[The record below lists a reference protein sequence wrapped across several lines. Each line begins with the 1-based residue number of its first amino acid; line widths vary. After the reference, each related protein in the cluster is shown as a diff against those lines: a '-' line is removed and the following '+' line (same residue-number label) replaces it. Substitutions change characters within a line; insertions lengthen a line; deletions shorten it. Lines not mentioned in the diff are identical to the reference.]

1 MLRISSSVAALRP
14 TLALA
19 LMLQVLSG
27 CGGGD
32 DRGLTDSQEP
42 VARLEAAYGGA
53 DGLRQFFDTHSAA
66 QISAELSKYGIGYE
80 VHEVETKSKIQEAK
94 PQAITDCVK
103 YFPTADRT
111 KWHNFNGEY
120 YYIDSNGR
128 PNKAYAD
135 LPPIKAEA
143 RQDSCQT
150 SIGQWGDAENPSNDY
165 DGGHLI
171 GSQLGGWG
179 GRANIVPQDANFNRG
194 NWAQLENK
202 MATCGG
208 LATGAMR
215 YSIDVAYPSASAL
228 VPSSFTMT
236 ITKQSNGAKVTMKF
250 TNVDGGGPNGTA
262 DRIRGTDFLAANGCN

>member
-1 MLRISSSVAALRP
+1 MWRAPTAVAVFRPAVALVL
-14 TLALA
+14 TLQL
-19 LMLQVLSG
+19 LSG
-27 CGGGD
+27 CGGGGDAYEPD
-32 DRGLTDSQEP
+32 DMAG
-42 VARLEAAYGGA
+42 RLEAAHGGA
-53 DGLRQFFDTHSAA
+53 DGLRTFFDTHSEGE
-66 QISAELSKYGIGYE
+66 ISAELGRFGIGYE
-80 VHEVETKSKIQEAK
+80 VHGPELAKIQEARA
-94 PQAITDCVK
+94 QLITDCAK
-103 YFPTADRT
+103 FFPTVDRV

-120 YYIDSNGR
+120 YYIDSSGR

-143 RQDSCQT
+143 RQDACQT

-202 MATCGG
+202 MAKCGV

-215 YSIDVAYPSASAL
+215 YSIDVGYPSSSAL

-236 ITKQSNGAKVTMKF
+236 ITRQSNGAKITLRF
-250 TNVDGGGPNGTA
+250 TNVDGGGTNGTA
-262 DRIRGTDFLAANGCN
+262 ERTRGTDFLTANGCN

>member
-1 MLRISSSVAALRP
+1 MMRAPAVAVLRP
-14 TLALA
+14 TVALLLIVQA
-19 LMLQVLSG
+19 LSG
-27 CGGGD
+27 CGGGGAEVD
-32 DRGLTDSQEP
+32 EP
-42 VARLEAAYGGA
+42 DGRVGRLEAAHGDA
-53 DGLRQFFDTHSAA
+53 DGLRQFFDTHSEDE
-66 QISAELSKYGIGYE
+66 IRAELASFGIGYE
-80 VHEVETKSKIQEAK
+80 VHDTESRSRIQEAR
-94 PQAITDCVK
+94 PEAITDCVK
-103 YFPTADRT
+103 FFPTADRV

-120 YYIDSNGR
+120 YYIDSSGR

-202 MATCGG
+202 MATCGV
-208 LATGAMR
+208 LAAGTMR
-215 YSIDVAYPSASAL
+215 YSIDVGYPSSSAL
-228 VPSSFTMT
+228 VPSSFKMI
-236 ITKQSNGAKVTMKF
+236 ITKNSTGAKVTLSF
-250 TNVDGGGPNGTA
+250 TNVDGGGPNGTSE
-262 DRIRGTDFLAANGCN
+262 RVRGTDWLTANGCH

>member
-1 MLRISSSVAALRP
+1 MEFHKMQTSFVTVLRP
-14 TLALA
+14 VATVLVALQLLA
-19 LMLQVLSG
+19 G
-27 CGGGD
+27 CGGGGD
-32 DRGLTDSQEP
+32 DHLEP
-42 VARLEAAYGGA
+42 VDRLEAEHGGA
-53 DGLRQFFDTHSAA
+53 DGLRQFFDSHTES
-66 QISAELSKYGIGYE
+66 QITAELARFGIGYE
-80 VHEVETKSKIQEAK
+80 VHEVGLSKIQEAR
-94 PQAITDCVK
+94 PQAVTDCAK
-103 YFPTADRT
+103 FFPTADRT
-111 KWHNFNGEY
+111 KWHSFNGEY
-120 YYIDSNGR
+120 YYIDSSGR

-202 MATCGG
+202 MAKCGV

-215 YSIDVAYPSASAL
+215 YSIDVGYPSSSAL

-236 ITKQSNGAKVTMKF
+236 IIRQSNGAQITLRF
-250 TNVDGGGPNGTA
+250 TNVDGGGSNGTA
-262 DRIRGTDFLAANGCN
+262 ERLRGTDFLTANGCN